1 MLRQYEE
8 REIHKGIDEVMF
20 HLRHLPVDD
29 VAYFLVRFNPKLADN
44 LAVSIQQ
51 QIFDINEGNKYE

>member
-1 MLRQYEE
+1 MLRPYEE
-8 REIHKGIDEVMF
+8 AEIYKGIDEVMF

-29 VAYFLVRFNPKLADN
+29 VAYFLVKFNPKLADD

-51 QIFDINEGNKYE
+51 LIFDINEGTKYE

>member
-1 MLRQYEE
+1 
-8 REIHKGIDEVMF
+8 MF

-51 QIFDINEGNKYE
+51 QIFDISEGSKYE